1 MGMRRTLEMSAGSD
15 TQAGMVTETGK
26 HGGARV
32 VEAPAALPGVTG
44 RVGLRPLTLIRW
56 VAVAGQATA
65 LLVVHYGLGFDL
77 PIVPAFAVVGASV
90 ALNVVIA
97 LRRPARGRLS
107 EVEAALHLAFDVLQL
122 AVLLYLTGGLTNPF
136 ALLIVAPVTVSATL
150 LSRRSTIALCGLAI
164 GCATV
169 LAVWHQP
176 LPLEQVGIEPPLFVA
191 GTWTAVVIGTVFLA
205 VYTGSV
211 SEERRRMHDALS
223 ATQLALAREQRL
235 SSLGALAAATAHE
248 LGSPLATIAV
258 TANELAKEIPS
269 GTPLADDVAI
279 LRSESER
286 CREILAELGQRS
298 VASGDD
304 PYSVLPLSVLVEAA
318 AEPHQQEGAELK
330 LRFTALDES
339 AEPMVRRS
347 PELIHGLGN
356 IIQNAMQFSRRD
368 VSVTAGWDDRMVT
381 LAVRDDGPGFPPAV
395 LDRIGEPYVS
405 SRQRGDR
412 HLGLGIFI
420 AQTLLEQT
428 GAGLSFGNGRRGG
441 AEVAVFWPRDK
452 LEARESTA
460 ET

>member
-1 MGMRRTLEMSAGSD
+1 MSAGPD
-15 TQAGMVTETGK
+15 TQAGIGTEFDK
-26 HGGARV
+26 YGGAQV
-32 VEAPAALPGVTG
+32 VGAPGALLGMTG

-56 VAVAGQATA
+56 VAIAGQATA

-90 ALNVVIA
+90 ALNVLIA
-97 LRRPARGRLS
+97 VRRPARGRLK
-107 EVEAALHLAFDVLQL
+107 ETEAALHLAFDVLQL

-176 LPLEQVGIEPPLFVA
+176 LPLEQVGFEPPPLLVA

-269 GTPLADDVAI
+269 GTPLADDVTI

-298 VASGDD
+298 EASGDD
-304 PYSVLPLSVLVEAA
+304 PYSVLPLSVLVETA
-318 AEPHQQEGAELK
+318 AEPHRQEGAELK
-330 LRFTALDES
+330 LRFTPLDDS
-339 AEPMVRRS
+339 AEPVVRRS
-347 PELIHGLGN
+347 PELMHGLGN
-356 IIQNAMQFSRRD
+356 IIQNAVQFSRRD
-368 VSVTAGWDDRMVT
+368 VTVTTGWNDRMVT

-405 SRQRGDR
+405 SRQRVDG

-428 GAGLSFGNGRRGG
+428 GAGLSFGNGRKGG
-441 AEVAVFWPRDK
+441 AEVAVFWPRDR
-452 LEARESTA
+452 LEARGSTP
-460 ET
+460 ETVA